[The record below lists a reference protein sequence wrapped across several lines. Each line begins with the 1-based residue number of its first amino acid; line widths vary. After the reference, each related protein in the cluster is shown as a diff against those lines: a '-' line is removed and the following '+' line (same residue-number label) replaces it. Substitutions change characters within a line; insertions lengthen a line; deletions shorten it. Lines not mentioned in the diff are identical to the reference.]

1 MAFSLSLS
9 GTEILIG
16 FMVIVIL
23 FVLLIGVKQQPIIGG
38 CAGTRYGCCPGC
50 NIAKVDQMGSNCP
63 KNPNPKPL
71 IGGCGGTQYGC
82 CPNTKTPKIDY
93 IGSNCK
99 PTPHHAI
106 GGCSGTRYGCCPY
119 SELPKLNEIGSNC

>member
-1 MAFSLSLS
+1 
-9 GTEILIG
+9 
-16 FMVIVIL
+16 
-23 FVLLIGVKQQPIIGG
+23 
-38 CAGTRYGCCPGC
+38 
-50 NIAKVDQMGSNCP
+50 MGSNCP

-82 CPNTKTPKIDY
+82 CPNNKTPKIDY

-119 SELPKLNEIGSNC
+119 SEVPKLNEIGSNC